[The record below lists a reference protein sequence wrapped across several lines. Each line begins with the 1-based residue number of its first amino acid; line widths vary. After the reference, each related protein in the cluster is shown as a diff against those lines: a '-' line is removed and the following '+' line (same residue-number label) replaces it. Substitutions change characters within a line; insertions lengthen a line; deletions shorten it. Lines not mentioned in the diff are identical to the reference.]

1 MRIDRVDT
9 GKKTASIQMRTTH
22 PVSVF
27 NRLGFSAVEAANRV
41 DRDKG
46 IIYGV
51 SVITE
56 GEAKGHD
63 MQVDAITLQQV
74 MQCAKAFADGLKVK
88 EDHGSGVM
96 ATVGVLKNLRVDG
109 KQLRADLTVL
119 PEYEHAQK
127 LYGMAEMMP
136 STFGLSISFSGVSEF
151 SDGQRFA
158 RCQEIYSADLVS
170 EPAANSGGLFSKPKP
185 TTQLSIMEITE
196 IVKAIEEIK
205 SEMSAKF
212 AALEER
218 FTKLETPET
227 PELEDGEKTEEEET
241 EMSALKKQIT
251 ELSEKI
257 SDRASF
263 AKEIAAQFAKV
274 SGSPA
279 PAVSPAVE
287 TKADDAEQFAALVG
301 TKMKDL
307 PASRKADAYSLAA
320 KESPKGYQA
329 FQTALKAGRKFTL

>member
-1 MRIDRVDT
+1 
-9 GKKTASIQMRTTH
+9 MRTTH
-22 PVSVF
+22 PVSTF
-27 NRLGFSAVEAANRV
+27 NRLGFSAVEAASRV

-96 ATVGVLKNLRVDG
+96 ATVGVLKNLRVVG

-151 SDGQRFA
+151 SDGQRLA

-185 TTQLSIMEITE
+185 TQLSTMEITE

-212 AALEER
+212 TALEER
-218 FTKLETPET
+218 FTKLESPET
-227 PELEDGEKTEEEET
+227 PELEDGEKTEEEDT

-251 ELSEKI
+251 ELSAKV

-274 SGSPA
+274 SGSPS
-279 PAVSPAVE
+279 PAVSPALE
-287 TKADDAEQFAALVG
+287 TKADDAEQFAALVEA
-301 TKMKDL
+301 KKKDL